1 MIAHVLRRAENP
13 AGGCGDLFE
22 RGPVG
27 EDHDLVEKV
36 WTFRTPEESGA
47 PGLGEEE
54 EAGESGALGGGDSEE
69 WEERGRHVFFWGG
82 RCLCGGG
89 GGLRVEGLGCGGGS
103 LRVAGVA
110 GHGVSLGNFREL
122 GRECIWS
129 DPRSNGEWEC
139 RSPDTRL

>member
-54 EAGESGALGGGDSEE
+54 EAGESGALGGNSEE
-69 WEERGRHVFFWGG
+69 WEERGGRHVFF
-82 RCLCGGG
+82 GGG
-89 GGLRVEGLGCGGGS
+89 VFVWWGWWVERVEGLGCGGGS

-122 GRECIWS
+122 DWECIWS
-129 DPRSNGEWEC
+129 NPRSNREWEC
-139 RSPDTRL
+139 RNPNTQL